1 MSTKDSKTDG
11 GGTIVSRLTVFNRL
25 EKGCIT
31 VIFIVLSWL
40 CFSSCLYLV
49 KHTSIIYQTIHEDE
63 LLHTKIKLSPV
74 IFSSMDE
81 DGDAVTQY
89 FTIPK
94 FFLTLLLPFLSL
106 VFGFYFMFK
115 SYTSILDAIEGQE
128 RSVVRFLEYIDDKI
142 EKVESFILVTAL
154 STMLGIYF
162 IQIIL
167 QNIASQ
173 FLANIQG
180 GSWMPQIA
188 TLMVGVVGFFGA
200 SLALR
205 SRQHIKI
212 DLASKILTR
221 KVMTQITVVL
231 DTAGFAISLIF
242 SLIST
247 QYINF
252 IYNDGAFFTKLNV
265 GTGVDAHLVSIPEW
279 PFKIFIPIAFAILAF
294 RFFKSMVEGLIKT
307 KPVIPI
313 HYRNR
318 QGRA

>member
-1 MSTKDSKTDG
+1 MLR
-11 GGTIVSRLTVFNRL
+11 ITVFNRL

-31 VIFIVLSWL
+31 IILIVMSWIS
-40 CFSSCLYLV
+40 FSACLYLV
-49 KHTSIIYQTIHEDE
+49 KHTHIIYNTIVENELKQTHIQI
-63 LLHTKIKLSPV
+63 TPIIV
-74 IFSSMDE
+74 SSIDE
-81 DGDAVTQY
+81 DGDEVKQY

-94 FFLTLLLPFLSL
+94 FIISLFLPFLCL
-106 VFGFYFMFK
+106 ICGFYFIFK
-115 SYTSILDAIEGQE
+115 CYTSLLDAIEGQE
-128 RSVVRFLEYIDDKI
+128 RSVVRFLEYIDNKI
-142 EKVESFILVTAL
+142 ERFESIVLVAAL
-154 STMLGIYF
+154 TIMLCIYF

-167 QNIASQ
+167 QNAMPQ
-173 FLANIQG
+173 FLATIQG

-212 DLASKILTR
+212 DLASRMLSR

-247 QYINF
+247 DYIYF
-252 IYNDGAFFTKLNV
+252 IYHDNSFFTKFNV
-265 GTGVDAHLVSIPEW
+265 GSGVDAYLLSIPEW
-279 PFKIFIPIAFAILAF
+279 PCKVFIPVAFGILAF

-307 KPVIPI
+307 RPVMPVT
-313 HYRNR
+313 YYNKERS
-318 QGRA
+318 